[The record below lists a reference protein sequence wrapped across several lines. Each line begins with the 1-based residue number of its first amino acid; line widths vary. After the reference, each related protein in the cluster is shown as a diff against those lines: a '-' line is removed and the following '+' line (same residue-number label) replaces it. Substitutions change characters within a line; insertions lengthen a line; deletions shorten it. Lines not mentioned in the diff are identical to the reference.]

1 MRTPIIFRICVTIP
15 VLLLSFVLF
24 PFTAYQ
30 ESNKVIRIAGDNK
43 FPPFE
48 YLSGSGVYTGFNVD
62 VMNAISIQTGIKIE
76 YYPMP
81 WNQALK
87 ALKSGKVDAIQG
99 MKDSPSRRKTYAFS
113 NDYFISSQAIFVLK
127 NNMYIR
133 QMDDLEGKK
142 VAVQKSDVS
151 NDLLNKVKNVHLIKT
166 DNQQAAVQ
174 LLLEGKADAFVGNRI
189 TGQYVLQKSGKQS
202 YIKIVGDEI
211 NPTSYSIA
219 VLPKNKALLTIFNKG
234 LSQIKKD
241 GTYEKIV
248 KKWFG
253 EYIMPSAPRLQKVI
267 KYLEVGLFVT
277 IIIITAVLWWN
288 RILKRKVASRTS
300 QIERMNK
307 KLEEKM
313 VLLQENNNFQQQLL
327 NSTLSSFVTLDNR
340 GHISM
345 INRKAIDYLKL
356 HEDIVGLP
364 FTQTILE
371 DFISKEEIQ
380 NALEKKEI
388 VLQKEVTWEHVA
400 SLKRILTYS
409 IYPIVSTTGNS
420 KGAVLNF
427 QDITKQKEFEKK
439 VAQEDRLR
447 SLGQLMMGI
456 AHEIRN
462 PLMSILTYTQLL
474 PKKYENLEFRTF
486 FSQHVTSE
494 ITRLNSL
501 INDLLDYS
509 RPKKSEP
516 VLFFLYPMIQST
528 LQLFKQKIKEKKLG
542 IVFEMDEDLQA
553 YADAQQMKQVLVN
566 IILNAIEA
574 LKEQGNLT
582 IRGYYQGESAV
593 IEIEDNGIGMSDEV
607 ASKIFDPFYSKKVNG
622 VGLGLFVSY
631 QLLEENQC
639 SIKVEST
646 KGKGTVMTLYLPC
659 PREGREEN
667 A

>member
-1 MRTPIIFRICVTIP
+1 MRSPIIFRICVTIS

-30 ESNKVIRIAGDNK
+30 KSNKVIRIAGDNN

-81 WNQALK
+81 WNQALQ

-99 MKDSPSRRKTYAFS
+99 MKDYPSRRKTYAFS

-133 QMDDLEGKK
+133 QMEDLQGKK

-151 NDLLNKVKNVHLIKT
+151 NDLLNKVNNVHVIKT

-202 YIKIVGDEI
+202 QIKIVGNEI
-211 NPTSYSIA
+211 NPTNYSIA
-219 VLPKNKALLTIFNKG
+219 VLPENKALLTKFNKG

-277 IIIITAVLWWN
+277 MIIITAVLWWN

-300 QIERMNK
+300 QIERINK

-313 VLLQENNNFQQQLL
+313 ILLQENNNFQQQLL

-340 GHISM
+340 AHISM

-356 HEDIVGLP
+356 NEDIVGLP
-364 FTQTILE
+364 FNQTILD

-380 NALEKKEI
+380 NVLKKKEI
-388 VLQKEVTWEHVA
+388 VLQKEVTWEPVD

-409 IYPIVSTTGNS
+409 IYPIVSSTGNS

-462 PLMSILTYTQLL
+462 PLTSILTYTQLL
-474 PKKYENLEFRTF
+474 PKKYENLEFRSF

-528 LQLFKQKIKEKKLG
+528 LQLFKQKIKEKNLG
-542 IVFEMDEDLQA
+542 IVFEMDEELQG

-574 LKEQGNLT
+574 LKEKGNLT
-582 IRGYYQGESAV
+582 IRGYYQGEFAV

-607 ASKIFDPFYSKKVNG
+607 AANIFDPFYSKKVNG

-639 SIKVEST
+639 SIKVDST
-646 KGKGTVMTLYLPC
+646 KGKGTVMTVYLPC
-659 PREGREEN
+659 PRKGREEN